1 MDMPS
6 ANEGIRS
13 DYPNRDDR
21 YDQRQQIRNE
31 NNPASNLHE
40 PAHSTDADNGSYVDI
55 ERSDTRRTEGG
66 YGETEGNAVDID
78 GAMERYQSIR
88 REFTAQSRRK
98 SSIAAASAAAATTA
112 AAAADVEKGEQQ
124 DFDLTEY
131 LTEQHSQIMAAGL
144 KPKNMGVIW
153 KNLTVQ
159 GLGAD
164 AKVISTNWTWITSFV
179 QFWKWGK
186 HQGTDF
192 TILKDNNGFCKAGE
206 MLLVLGRVLI

>member
-1 MDMPS
+1 MPS
-6 ANEGIRS
+6 AIEGIRAN
-13 DYPNRDDR
+13 YPNRDDR
-21 YDQRQQIRNE
+21 YDQRQQLRNE
-31 NNPASNLHE
+31 NYPTSNLNTNE
-40 PAHSTDADNGSYVDI
+40 PAHHPDDDSISYDL
-55 ERSDTRRTEGG
+55 ERSETRRTEGG

-78 GAMERYQSIR
+78 GAIERYQSIR

-98 SSIAAASAAAATTA
+98 SSIAAASAPA
-112 AAAADVEKGEQQ
+112 AAAADDVEKGEQQ

-164 AKVISTNWTWITSFV
+164 AKVISTNWTWFTSFI

-206 MLLVLGRVLI
+206 MLLVLGK

>member
-1 MDMPS
+1 MPS

-31 NNPASNLHE
+31 NNAASNLNE
-40 PAHSTDADNGSYVDI
+40 PAYDNDADNSSYVDI

-98 SSIAAASAAAATTA
+98 SSIAAASASAAAAATS

-153 KNLTVQ
+153 
-159 GLGAD
+159 
-164 AKVISTNWTWITSFV
+164 
-179 QFWKWGK
+179 
-186 HQGTDF
+186 
-192 TILKDNNGFCKAGE
+192 
-206 MLLVLGRVLI
+206 

>member
-1 MDMPS
+1 MPS
-6 ANEGIRS
+6 ATEGIRA

-21 YDQRQQIRNE
+21 YDQRQQVRNE
-31 NNPASNLHE
+31 NNPASNLSMHE
-40 PAHSTDADNGSYVDI
+40 SAHDTDAENSSYI
-55 ERSDTRRTEGG
+55 GMERSDTRRTEGG

-78 GAMERYQSIR
+78 GAIERYQSIR
-88 REFTAQSRRK
+88 SEFTAQSRRK
-98 SSIAAASAAAATTA
+98 SSIATA
-112 AAAADVEKGEQQ
+112 AAGTGANADVEKGEQQ

-206 MLLVLGRVLI
+206 MLLVLGMV